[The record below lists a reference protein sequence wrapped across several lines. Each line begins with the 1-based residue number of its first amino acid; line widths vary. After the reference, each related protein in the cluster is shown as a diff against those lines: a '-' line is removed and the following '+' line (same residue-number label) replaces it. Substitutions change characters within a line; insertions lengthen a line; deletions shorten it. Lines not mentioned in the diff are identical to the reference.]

1 MTETHEIIA
10 GAYTDIKDVRVKFTT
25 IVEVPS
31 EQTFSEQDIL
41 NTIANLEQRK
51 IDVLIPIDAEI
62 EINNQ
67 MLTKIRAIDRTIN
80 ITE

>member
-1 MTETHEIIA
+1 MTETYEIIQ
-10 GAYTDIKDVRVKFTT
+10 GEYTDIKDVRVKFTT

-31 EQTFSEQDIL
+31 VQIFSEQDIL
-41 NTIANLEQRK
+41 NTITNLEQRK

-62 EINNQ
+62 ATNNE
-67 MLTKIRAIDRTIN
+67 MLLKIRAIDRTLN

>member
-1 MTETHEIIA
+1 MTETHEIIQ
-10 GAYTDIKDVRVKFTT
+10 GEYTDIKDVRVKFTT
-25 IVEVPS
+25 IVEVPN

-67 MLTKIRAIDRTIN
+67 MLTKIRTIDRTI
-80 ITE
+80 TQQL

>member
-1 MTETHEIIA
+1 MTETHEIIQ
-10 GAYTDIKDVRVKFTT
+10 GEYTDIKDVRVKFTT

-31 EQTFSEQDIL
+31 EQIFSEQDIL

-62 EINNQ
+62 EVNNQ
-67 MLTKIRAIDRTIN
+67 MLAKIRAIDRTNN
-80 ITE
+80 ISE